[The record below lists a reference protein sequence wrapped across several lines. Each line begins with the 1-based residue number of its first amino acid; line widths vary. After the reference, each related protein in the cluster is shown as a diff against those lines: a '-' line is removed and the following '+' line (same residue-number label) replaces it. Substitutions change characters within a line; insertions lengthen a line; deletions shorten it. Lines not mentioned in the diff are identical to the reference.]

1 MRGTGPDDGAVLVE
15 ATSLV
20 KVFGGVRALD
30 RVSVDIRLGEV
41 RGLVGENGSGKST
54 FIKVLAGYHKPDAG
68 TISVDGEPV
77 ALPIRLESL
86 RTTYIAFV
94 HQDLGLVGDLS
105 VMENFFARDI
115 ARARAGSV
123 RERFVPRRA
132 YRRHLRAC
140 LDQYRIPLHDLD
152 QPVGELTP
160 LQRAMVA
167 IVRAVD
173 EIGRSGAAK
182 SLLVLDE
189 PTVYLPEDQR
199 GMLYG
204 LIRDIVA
211 DHNSVLL
218 VSHDIDEVLE
228 VADTITIFRDG
239 KAIDTIASS
248 ESSRREVVEMM
259 VGLAP
264 GRVEAM
270 AEKARSARAAT
281 LGSAERVVELR
292 HVSSGAMTDATL
304 QVRTGEIVGLAG
316 LVGSGYE
323 VVPRIIY
330 GLLPVA
336 SGALEIC
343 GNPVTSRGH
352 SPTGAIELGVVLV
365 PRDRIREGGVGALTV
380 NENVFFP
387 IRSRFTRRGV
397 VRWKDGWSWVH
408 DQLVK
413 FDVRPPDGARELSTL
428 SGGNQQKAIF
438 SKWSQMQPKLM
449 LLEEPTQGVDVGARL
464 GIWGFIRE
472 AASGGAGVL
481 VASSDYEELVEL
493 CDRVVIFVAGSVVTE
508 LERSELSKQNI
519 LNACYARAN
528 ATRMEL

>member
-264 GRVEAM
+264 GRVEA
-270 AEKARSARAAT
+270 
-281 LGSAERVVELR
+281 
-292 HVSSGAMTDATL
+292 
-304 QVRTGEIVGLAG
+304 
-316 LVGSGYE
+316 
-323 VVPRIIY
+323 
-330 GLLPVA
+330 
-336 SGALEIC
+336 
-343 GNPVTSRGH
+343 
-352 SPTGAIELGVVLV
+352 
-365 PRDRIREGGVGALTV
+365 
-380 NENVFFP
+380 
-387 IRSRFTRRGV
+387 
-397 VRWKDGWSWVH
+397 
-408 DQLVK
+408 
-413 FDVRPPDGARELSTL
+413 
-428 SGGNQQKAIF
+428 
-438 SKWSQMQPKLM
+438 
-449 LLEEPTQGVDVGARL
+449 
-464 GIWGFIRE
+464 
-472 AASGGAGVL
+472 
-481 VASSDYEELVEL
+481 
-493 CDRVVIFVAGSVVTE
+493 
-508 LERSELSKQNI
+508 
-519 LNACYARAN
+519 
-528 ATRMEL
+528 